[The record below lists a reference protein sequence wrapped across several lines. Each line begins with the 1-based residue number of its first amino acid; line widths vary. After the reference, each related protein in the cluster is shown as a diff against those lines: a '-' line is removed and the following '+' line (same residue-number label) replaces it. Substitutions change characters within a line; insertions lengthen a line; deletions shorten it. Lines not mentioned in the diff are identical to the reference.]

1 MLDPTNALI
10 EPNLEAATTL
20 SLKREPA
27 CFAFLSADADAA
39 PQPIDAINLDLAS
52 VDYYHGRASLWTT
65 LDIRSSASN
74 DRPLSV
80 LGFDEAFLRPFS
92 RALIEASTN
101 RTPYRMII
109 HRDREAPYR
118 HRLVEYV
125 SGPGLPLCELILVP
139 QENTISVNGRHEDE
153 KEPATLF
160 HLPRTDTFL
169 RAFIKV
175 TCQADQAL
183 RETLAAHEKLARE
196 RKQITDDG

>member
-1 MLDPTNALI
+1 MFDHTNALS

-27 CFAFLSADADAA
+27 CFAFLCAEADSA
-39 PQPIDAINLDLAS
+39 PQPIDALNLDLAS
-52 VDYYHGRASLWTT
+52 VDYYKGRASLWAT
-65 LDIRSSASN
+65 LDIRSNASN
-74 DRPLSV
+74 DRPMAV

-92 RALIEASTN
+92 RALIETSTN
-101 RTPYRMII
+101 RTPFRMTI
-109 HRDREAPYR
+109 HRDREAPER

-125 SGPGLPLCELILVP
+125 SGPGLPLSELILVP

-153 KEPATLF
+153 KEAQTLF

-169 RAFIKV
+169 RAFIKM

-183 RETLAAHEKLARE
+183 RETLAASEKLGRQ
-196 RKQITDDG
+196 KTDD